1 VSSEKTIMRSPSRY
15 DLEDSTLAKYMA
27 FLGKEFGKSFECYQD
42 LHRWS
47 VENLNQFWMSIWKFT
62 EVISQDTPHEA
73 ILEEKMPGA
82 EWFPGARLN
91 FAENLLKASK
101 WPDASER
108 VAIVSRCEGR
118 AEISLTYQDLYTQV
132 ASVQKTL
139 KEMGVGAGDRVA
151 GIVCNTH
158 EAVVAMLAA
167 ASIGAIWSSA
177 SPDFGVNTIYD
188 RFSQIEPKVLFSVNG
203 YRYGGK
209 AFSRLSEIED
219 LASRIPSIQNII
231 VININ
236 NEFGVPDDETVTLWD
251 NVVRVKN
258 PDVTFEAFPFNHPV
272 YILYS
277 SGTTGKP
284 KCITH
289 SAGGALLQHSKEHFV
304 HFDVQKDDCFCFFT
318 TCGWMVWNWM
328 VSTLASGCRV
338 VLFDGN
344 PAYPDTQTL
353 WDLVETQKVTHFGTS
368 PKFLGI
374 CRNLG
379 LEPKANYQFESLR
392 SIVTSGSPLLPEDF
406 DWVYASVKDDVWLSS
421 VSGGTD
427 IVSCFVGGVNI
438 LPVTRGEIQNKLLGM
453 DVYAFD
459 DSGNPVVN
467 EPGELVCCK
476 PSPSMPVGFWND
488 ENDAK
493 YLDAYFSQFEGVWAH
508 GDLIEFSDGGSCRIL
523 GRSDSTLNPGGVRIG
538 TSEIYRHVESLDEVK
553 DSLAFGV
560 NVDGDS
566 EIMLLVVLNDGF
578 EFTEELVGKIK
589 HSLRANASPR
599 HVPRFM
605 YSVTDIPYTRTGKK
619 MEVAVAK
626 MFRGQKLDNVG
637 AMANPE
643 AMDEVRRIEQS
654 FRCN

>member
-1 VSSEKTIMRSPSRY
+1 MSSEKNIMRSPGRY
-15 DLEDSTLAKYMA
+15 DLEQSTLSKYMA
-27 FLGKEFGKSFECYQD
+27 FLGKEYGESFEGYQD

-47 VENLNQFWMSIWKFT
+47 VENLNQFWMSVWKFT
-62 EVISQDTPHEA
+62 QVVSQDTPHAA
-73 ILEEKMPGA
+73 IEDEKMPGA
-82 EWFPGARLN
+82 EWFPGVRLN
-91 FAENLLKASK
+91 FAENLLKAAK

-108 VAIVSRCEGR
+108 VAILSRCEGR
-118 AEISLTYQDLYTQV
+118 SESSLTYQALFAQV
-132 ASVQKTL
+132 ASVQKAL
-139 KEMGVGAGDRVA
+139 KDMGVNAGDRVA

-158 EAVVAMLAA
+158 EAIVAMLAS

-188 RFSQIEPKVLFSVNG
+188 RFSQIAPKVLFSVNG

-209 AFSRLSEIED
+209 AFSRLSEIQE
-219 LASRIPSIQNII
+219 LASRIPSIQN
-231 VININ
+231 VILIN
-236 NEFGVPDDETVTLWD
+236 MNDEFGLPNDVRVTLWD
-251 NVVRVKN
+251 DIVKVKN

-289 SAGGALLQHSKEHFV
+289 SAGGALLQHAKEHLV
-304 HFDVQKDDCFCFFT
+304 HFDIQQDDCFFFFT
-318 TCGWMVWNWM
+318 TCGWMIWNWM
-328 VSTLASGCRV
+328 VSTLMSGCRI

-344 PAYPDTQTL
+344 PGYPDISTL
-353 WDLVETQKVTHFGTS
+353 WNLVEEQKVTHFGTS
-368 PKFLGI
+368 PKFLGN

-379 LEPKANYQFESLR
+379 LEPKSDHSFTNMR
-392 SIVTSGSPLLPEDF
+392 VMVTSGSPLLPEDF
-406 DWVYASVKDDVWLSS
+406 DWVYSSVKNDVWLCSI
-421 VSGGTD
+421 SGGTD

-438 LPVTRGEIQNKLLGM
+438 LPVARGKIQNKLLGM

-459 DSGNPVVN
+459 DSGCSVVN

-476 PSPSMPVGFWND
+476 PSPSMPIGFWND
-488 ENDAK
+488 EHNAK

-508 GDLIEFSDGGSCRIL
+508 GDLIEFSDDGSCKIL

-538 TSEIYRHVESLDEVK
+538 TSEIYRHVESLNEVK

-566 EIMLLVVLNDGF
+566 EIMLLVVLNEGF
-578 EFTEELVGKIK
+578 GLTDALISKIK
-589 HSLRANASPR
+589 QSLRANASPR

-605 YSVTDIPYTRTGKK
+605 YEVADIPYTRTGKK
-619 MEVAVAK
+619 MEVAAAK
-626 MFRGQKLDNVG
+626 MFRGQKLDNLG
-637 AMANPE
+637 AMANPD
-643 AMDEVRRIEQS
+643 AMDELRRIEKS
-654 FRCN
+654 FITK